1 MRMKWDTD
9 RVVGVSAMLVGL
21 GSLFIVLYQTA
32 LIREQQK
39 ASVLPYLMIVYN
51 SGSDGAYIALRNV
64 GLGPARIERISIRRD
79 GATFD
84 GDPFAYY
91 AKLTDVQIPADK
103 VYRDR
108 VLAGML
114 IPSGTTLQMLGSPNA
129 KPMDGELLRTF
140 AFVAVQDPVPAHGPS
155 ADTAA
160 DATEGPGRPSA
171 AATPA
176 ADKAV
181 LEIDYASV
189 YGERWRVRSDRV
201 VPEQL

>member
-9 RVVGVSAMLVGL
+9 RIVGVCAMLVGV
-21 GSLFIVLYQTA
+21 GSLFIVLYQTS
-32 LIREQQK
+32 LLREQAK

-51 SGSDGAYIALRNV
+51 SGNDGAYIALRNV
-64 GLGPARIERISIRRD
+64 GLGPAKIERISIRRD
-79 GATFD
+79 GLIFD

-91 AKLTDVQIPADK
+91 ATLTDVQIPADR

-108 VLAGML
+108 VLPGVL

-129 KPMDGELLRTF
+129 KPMAGELLRTF
-140 AFVAVQDPVPAHGPS
+140 AFVAVQDPVPSYGPNVE
-155 ADTAA
+155 TAA
-160 DATEGPGRPSA
+160 DPTEGAPSA
-171 AATPA
+171 SATPA